1 MPIPDFVYNWLVE
14 YFEDRCHVTK
24 VGNSV
29 STRKTINASIVQGS
43 VIGPVSYI
51 LNLEDQRPC
60 NDGNEFV
67 KYADDGDLIVPA
79 VNTHT
84 IPSEIENINKWSKS
98 NNLKLNVSKSKEMIV
113 YKQSTNNAAIQS
125 SGPPSIPGVER
136 VTSMNVLG
144 VIIDD
149 KLSFKPHLEQRV
161 MRNVASSIY
170 ALKVLRSKGLE
181 GQRLWDVTRQTLMT
195 RMLYASPVWWG
206 FVDDRASR
214 ESAGGGC
221 SKA

>member
-1 MPIPDFVYNWLVE
+1 
-14 YFEDRCHVTK
+14 
-24 VGNSV
+24 
-29 STRKTINASIVQGS
+29 
-43 VIGPVSYI
+43 
-51 LNLEDQRPC
+51 
-60 NDGNEFV
+60 
-67 KYADDGDLIVPA
+67 
-79 VNTHT
+79 
-84 IPSEIENINKWSKS
+84 
-98 NNLKLNVSKSKEMIV
+98 
-113 YKQSTNNAAIQS
+113 
-125 SGPPSIPGVER
+125 
-136 VTSMNVLG
+136 MNVLG

-214 ESAGGGC
+214 DRLEAVVRKLKRQNFPTEGTR
-221 SKA
+221 